1 MFDTPHDRLSSART
15 LGCTASVRVAAVL
28 LALAGSSCARGDER
42 WVLDLA
48 DRDPF
53 VRALAAIALC
63 EQAPARS
70 SLALPVLLE
79 TIDRAELGLEPVAAA
94 QLERIGPR
102 VVDEL
107 LSHLVREEFMT
118 SDRRRAVIAALIAA
132 GPAAVPSVVA
142 AVRGPARPLAGELG
156 VVLVQIG
163 EPSVGALLELLADRG
178 DPQLQIHAAWLL
190 GRLGPRA
197 AAALPAL
204 RTSLLAPDAGVRG
217 AAAEALAQIESRPA
231 VPGREPAGSPGR

>member
-163 EPSVGALLELLADRG
+163 
-178 DPQLQIHAAWLL
+178 
-190 GRLGPRA
+190 
-197 AAALPAL
+197 
-204 RTSLLAPDAGVRG
+204 
-217 AAAEALAQIESRPA
+217 
-231 VPGREPAGSPGR
+231 